1 MVDKTEVT
9 ITFDTH
15 APAHVDRVLF
25 EALQRGVRS
34 GATDMDLEIL
44 SQLLV
49 GAMRAESERWDA
61 ESHRDR
67 EARETDTILHAVKAG
82 RAGDVTAEDA
92 VHLGTHRTSKIMDAL
107 TETNGMPE

>member
-1 MVDKTEVT
+1 MTEVT
-9 ITFDTH
+9 ITLDTH

-34 GATDMDLEIL
+34 GAMK
-44 SQLLV
+44 
-49 GAMRAESERWDA
+49 AESERWDA
-61 ESHRDR
+61 ENHRDR

-92 VHLGTHRTSKIMDAL
+92 VRLGTHRTGKIMDAL
-107 TETNGMPE
+107 NETNGVPK